1 MRVASAFRIPRRSA
15 AGDQWAIGRSLR
27 TAEATRGCHPI
38 HTGAATTAPNRLRQE
53 RGRAPWCASRM
64 MAQPRHAQ
72 TQSALPAPGPGHTC
86 LQARARA
93 RCVPDALTLTTSSP
107 SMLCASASAQAQA
120 KARARA
126 CARAHVG
133 SFSASRAPRPLFK
146 TPASHHSS
154 PSMLRSFSSS
164 AQAKAPPARV
174 RARVGSFIDC
184 SARTRRDHSPGR
196 QPPATPAPGAR
207 APRKVCEAQQPSA
220 PHHPST
226 ITYLPH
232 PKAKAWSV
240 HGAPSR
246 ASSLTRTSARGV
258 VARLQQKNIQLPPS
272 ILTTLVWLLQCAQP
286 M

>member
-93 RCVPDALTLTTSSP
+93 MRPRRADPHHELTINAVRFCFCSGSGQSPRARVRARARRLLLCFTGAEAALQDASFSPQLTINVAQLLFFCSGQSP
-107 SMLCASASAQAQA
+107 P
-120 KARARA
+120 RARA
-126 CARAHVG
+126 CARWLLHRLLCTDAPR
-133 SFSASRAPRPLFK
+133 SLSRAPAACNTGSR
-146 TPASHHSS
+146 
-154 PSMLRSFSSS
+154 
-164 AQAKAPPARV
+164 
-174 RARVGSFIDC
+174 RAR
-184 SARTRRDHSPGR
+184 
-196 QPPATPAPGAR
+196 
-207 APRKVCEAQQPSA
+207 
-220 PHHPST
+220 
-226 ITYLPH
+226 
-232 PKAKAWSV
+232 
-240 HGAPSR
+240 
-246 ASSLTRTSARGV
+246 ASKG
-258 VARLQQKNIQLPPS
+258 
-272 ILTTLVWLLQCAQP
+272 

>member
-1 MRVASAFRIPRRSA
+1 MLRPKARCRRPALATPVCRRARAMRPRRADPHHELTINAVRFCFCS
-15 AGDQWAIGRSLR
+15 GSGQS
-27 TAEATRGCHPI
+27 P
-38 HTGAATTAPNRLRQE
+38 
-53 RGRAPWCASRM
+53 RARV
-64 MAQPRHAQ
+64 
-72 TQSALPAPGPGHTC
+72 
-86 LQARARA
+86 RARA
-93 RCVPDALTLTTSSP
+93 RRLLLCFTGAEAALQDA
-107 SMLCASASAQAQA
+107 
-120 KARARA
+120 
-126 CARAHVG
+126 
-133 SFSASRAPRPLFK
+133 SFSPQLTINVAQLLFFC
-146 TPASHHSS
+146 SGQS
-154 PSMLRSFSSS
+154 
-164 AQAKAPPARV
+164 PPARV